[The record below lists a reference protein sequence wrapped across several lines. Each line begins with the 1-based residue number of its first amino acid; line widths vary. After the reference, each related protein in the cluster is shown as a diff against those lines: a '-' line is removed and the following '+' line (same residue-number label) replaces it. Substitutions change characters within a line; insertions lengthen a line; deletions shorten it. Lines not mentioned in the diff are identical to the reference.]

1 MSELDRSGEL
11 SPAVL
16 HVDMDAFF
24 AAVELLDR
32 PELVGRP
39 VIVGGTGQRG
49 VVAAC
54 TYEARAFGVHSA
66 MPSVRARQL
75 CPDAVFLDGRHSR
88 YSEVSRQIH
97 AIFKKA
103 TPVIEPLGLDEAFLD
118 VSGATRLLGSPRRIA
133 EDLRRRIAGELSLD
147 CSVGVGRSKLVAK
160 LASRAA
166 KPVPTRERVEPGP
179 GVVVVLAEEELGF
192 LHPMSVR
199 ALWGVGPATGR
210 RLQALGIRTVGELAR
225 LPEGVLV
232 HQFGRVLGQ
241 QLAELA
247 HGVDVRPVVADRP
260 AKSIGHEE
268 TFRHDVY
275 EPVALRHHVLRM
287 SDAVAEALRGE
298 ALAGRTVTVKVRF
311 ADFETITRGHTVP
324 FAIDAPRAI
333 DAVAGALLET
343 VELRAGVR
351 LLGVSVSNLSHKGT
365 PRQLAFDVASG
376 DGESEASARA
386 VELQTSSEEL
396 AGVVSAIRARF
407 GRQAMGVA
415 SMLSERGL
423 AVAQQHQ
430 AQWGPGVV
438 DQASAGEA
446 PDASVLAADL
456 ATER

>member
-1 MSELDRSGEL
+1 VTGVDHEDRSAELD
-11 SPAVL
+11 PAVL

-66 MPSVRARQL
+66 MPSMRAKQL

-88 YSEVSRQIH
+88 YAEVSRQIH

-118 VSGATRLLGSPRRIA
+118 VSGARRLLGSPRRIA
-133 EDLRRRIAGELSLD
+133 EDLRRRIAEELSLD
-147 CSVGVGRSKLVAK
+147 CSVGVGRSKFVAK

-166 KPVPTRERVEPGP
+166 KPVPTRARVEPGP
-179 GVVVVLAEEELGF
+179 GVVVVLREEELGF
-192 LHPMSVR
+192 LHPLPVR

-210 RLQALGIRTVGELAR
+210 RLQALGIRTVRELAQ
-225 LPEGVLV
+225 LPEAVLV
-232 HQFGRVLGQ
+232 HQFGRVLGS
-241 QLAELA
+241 QLSELA
-247 HGVDVRPVVADRP
+247 QGIDVRPVIADRP

-268 TFRHDVY
+268 TFRRDVY
-275 EPVALRHHVLRM
+275 DRAELRHHVLRM

-298 ALAGRTVTVKVRF
+298 GLAGRTVTIKVRF
-311 ADFETITRGHTVP
+311 ADFETITRGHSVP
-324 FAIDAPRAI
+324 FAIDAPLAI

-351 LLGVSVSNLSHKGT
+351 LLGVSVSNLGHKGT
-365 PRQLAFDVASG
+365 PRQLAFDVAAG
-376 DGESEASARA
+376 DSESEALARA

-396 AGVVSAIRARF
+396 AGAVSAVRARF
-407 GRQAMGVA
+407 GRRAMGVA
-415 SMLSERGL
+415 SMLSAQGL
-423 AVAQQHQ
+423 AVAEQHQ
-430 AQWGPGVV
+430 AQWGPGS
-438 DQASAGEA
+438 DEA
-446 PDASVLAADL
+446 PIGSDAPGAG

>member
-1 MSELDRSGEL
+1 VGDVDRDDRSGEL
-11 SPAVL
+11 DPAVL

-54 TYEARAFGVHSA
+54 TYEARAYGVHSA

-88 YSEVSRQIH
+88 YAEVSRQIH

-103 TPVIEPLGLDEAFLD
+103 TPKIEPLGLDEAFLD
-118 VSGATRLLGSPRRIA
+118 VTGAKRLLGTPRAIA
-133 EDLRRRIAGELSLD
+133 QDLRRRIAHELSLN

-166 KPVPTRERVEPGP
+166 KPVPTRDRVEPGP
-179 GVVVVLAEEELGF
+179 GVVVVLAEEELDF
-192 LHPMSVR
+192 LHPLSVR

-210 RLQALGIRTVGELAR
+210 RLQALGIRTVGELAQ
-225 LPEGVLV
+225 LPEGVLI
-232 HQFGRVLGQ
+232 HRFGRVLGT
-241 QLAELA
+241 QLSELA
-247 HGVDVRPVVADRP
+247 RGEDVRPVVADRP

-275 EPVALRHHVLRM
+275 EPAELRHHILRM
-287 SDAVAEALRGE
+287 ADAVAEALRGE
-298 ALAGRTVTVKVRF
+298 ALAGRTVTIKVRF

-333 DAVAGALLET
+333 DAVAGALLES
-343 VELRAGVR
+343 VELRSGVR
-351 LLGVSVSNLSHKGT
+351 LLGVSVSNLEHKGT
-365 PRQLAFDVASG
+365 PRQLAFDVAAG
-376 DGESEASARA
+376 DRAADAAARA

-407 GRQAMGVA
+407 GRRSLGLA

-423 AVAQQHQ
+423 QVTEQHQ
-430 AQWGPGVV
+430 AQWGPTEG
-438 DQASAGEA
+438 DDPSGSAA
-446 PDASVLAADL
+446 PP
-456 ATER
+456 TGR

>member
-1 MSELDRSGEL
+1 MDDQDRSGEL
-11 SPAVL
+11 QPAVL

-66 MPSVRARQL
+66 MPSVRAKHL

-88 YSEVSRQIH
+88 YAEVSRQIH

-118 VSGATRLLGSPRRIA
+118 VSGAKRLLGSPRQIA
-133 EDLRRRIAGELSLD
+133 MDLRRRIADELSLN

-179 GVVVVLAEEELGF
+179 GVVVVLPEEELGF
-192 LHPMSVR
+192 LHPLPVR

-210 RLQALGIRTVGELAR
+210 RLAALGIRTVGELAQ

-232 HQFGRVLGQ
+232 HQFGRVLGV
-241 QLAELA
+241 QLAELCRA
-247 HGVDVRPVVADRP
+247 VDVRPVVADRP

-268 TFRHDVY
+268 TFGHDIY
-275 EPVALRHHVLRM
+275 ELATLRHHVLRM

-298 ALAGRTVTVKVRF
+298 GLAGRTVTIKVRF
-311 ADFETITRGHTVP
+311 ADFETITRGHSVP
-324 FAIDAPRAI
+324 FAIDAPLAI

-343 VELRAGVR
+343 VELRSGVR
-351 LLGVSVSNLSHKGT
+351 LLGVSVSNLGHKGT
-365 PRQLAFDVASG
+365 PRQLAFDVAAG
-376 DGESEASARA
+376 PAESEASARA

-396 AGVVSAIRARF
+396 AGVVSAVRARF
-407 GRQAMGVA
+407 GRRAMGVA
-415 SMLSERGL
+415 SMLSSRGL
-423 AVAQQHQ
+423 AVAEQHQ
-430 AQWGPGVV
+430 AQWGPGA
-438 DQASAGEA
+438 DQDAAGGGA
-446 PDASVLAADL
+446 DVGAA

>member
-1 MSELDRSGEL
+1 VEAGDRSSELE
-11 SPAVL
+11 PAVL

-88 YSEVSRQIH
+88 YAEVSRQIH

-118 VSGATRLLGSPRRIA
+118 VSGAKRLLGSPRRIA
-133 EDLRRRIAGELSLD
+133 DDLRRRIAAELSLD

-166 KPVPTRERVEPGP
+166 KPVPTRSRVEPGP
-179 GVVVVLAEEELGF
+179 GVVVVLPEEELGF
-192 LHPMSVR
+192 LHPLPVR

-210 RLQALGIRTVGELAR
+210 RLQALGIRTVGELAG

-232 HQFGRVLGQ
+232 HQFGRALGV

-247 HGVDVRPVVADRP
+247 RGVDTRPVVADRP

-268 TFRHDVY
+268 TFRRDVY
-275 EPVALRHHVLRM
+275 EPAELRHHVLRM

-311 ADFETITRGHTVP
+311 ADFETITRGHSVP
-324 FAIDAPRAI
+324 FAIDAPLAI

-351 LLGVSVSNLSHKGT
+351 LLGVSVSNLGHKGT
-365 PRQLAFDVASG
+365 PRQLAFDVVGGAQ
-376 DGESEASARA
+376 SEAAARA

-396 AGVVSAIRARF
+396 AAVVSAVRARF
-407 GRQAMGVA
+407 GRRAMGVA
-415 SMLSERGL
+415 SMLGAEGL
-423 AVAQQHQ
+423 AVAEQHQ
-430 AQWGPGVV
+430 AQWGPGGG
-438 DQASAGEA
+438 AAGEDPGA
-446 PDASVLAADL
+446 G
-456 ATER
+456 ATAR